1 MRLVCQL
8 FRRRNRQL
16 SPQECYVGQTAYT
29 RRMVG
34 YDNHQ
39 RKTMYGRS
47 MLTVFTVT
55 SEGSMPQHR
64 LTWVYLSVT
73 RWHQMEP
80 LINRVDQYPDQPLYL
95 TAFAVFEGSK
105 ELCGTL

>member
-47 MLTVFTVT
+47 MLTVFSHIRRLHAAASPYLGVLERNTVA
-55 SEGSMPQHR
+55 S
-64 LTWVYLSVT
+64 
-73 RWHQMEP
+73 
-80 LINRVDQYPDQPLYL
+80 N
-95 TAFAVFEGSK
+95 
-105 ELCGTL
+105 GTTH